1 MDNCC
6 CCSFYLH
13 IHLFA
18 TPTTWHLVWYHV
30 ECRDIHASSHTQ
42 DWCPATLWFWLLVWI
57 IILQRHIFLDYLPP
71 LSLIE
76 ETFRLCWQ
84 FAKQN
89 QEANRLAM
97 RLHELLK
104 TATTNTWQ
112 DNLNRFWHFLIYKSI
127 RTVHWRT
134 WTTIIIKDNQL
145 ERHKMDFFLK
155 DNHGLTKIINPP
167 PPSESISRPPKR
179 LKPDCVI
186 SSQSRK
192 VLPSPI
198 QEKKSNPVIS
208 SCLVAYLH
216 TQIEPHVLTPLPS
229 LIGSLLPRYSTHCR
243 EVGP

>member
-1 MDNCC
+1 MFLWVHSDSDHPQWELDILSKSSPALFRRPHCRWTPVWLSECLTRKSWYPACMEMDNCC

-97 RLHELLK
+97 ETSW
-104 TATTNTWQ
+104 TAKDSNNKHLTGQPQSFLTFFDIQKHQ
-112 DNLNRFWHFLIYKSI
+112 DGTLENM
-127 RTVHWRT
+127 
-134 WTTIIIKDNQL
+134 DNY
-145 ERHKMDFFLK
+145 
-155 DNHGLTKIINPP
+155 NN
-167 PPSESISRPPKR
+167 
-179 LKPDCVI
+179 
-186 SSQSRK
+186 
-192 VLPSPI
+192 
-198 QEKKSNPVIS
+198 
-208 SCLVAYLH
+208 
-216 TQIEPHVLTPLPS
+216 
-229 LIGSLLPRYSTHCR
+229 
-243 EVGP
+243 

>member
-1 MDNCC
+1 MCLWVHSDSDHPQWELDILSKSSPALFRQPHCRWTPVWLSECLTRKSWYPACMEMDNCC

-104 TATTNTWQ
+104 TATTITWQ

-145 ERHKMDFFLK
+145 ERHKMDFF
-155 DNHGLTKIINPP
+155 
-167 PPSESISRPPKR
+167 S
-179 LKPDCVI
+179 
-186 SSQSRK
+186 
-192 VLPSPI
+192 
-198 QEKKSNPVIS
+198 
-208 SCLVAYLH
+208 
-216 TQIEPHVLTPLPS
+216 
-229 LIGSLLPRYSTHCR
+229 
-243 EVGP
+243 